1 MLNQSNSHQIEQSK
15 QCSNNGED
23 EMSRLLIS
31 EQPLQFSP
39 TLAIE
44 LGSIEATVFLQQLHF
59 WVGVSQHQF
68 DGKNWV
74 YNNITQCLEM
84 VKNTISKRTLERII
98 SDLKKRN
105 LIVVDQLNSNK
116 WNKTNYFTL
125 NYEELANIDAKY
137 SSNLYAPD
145 TAKMAESIPPKV
157 QHRSRQN
164 GGIESAK
171 MAECLQKNTT
181 EEYKHN
187 SYSDSFEKFW
197 SEVPNKDAK
206 KAAATAFKKA
216 IKLVSVDDL
225 IVAYKA
231 YIQFCDSQ
239 QRFKKNPSTWL
250 NQECWNDESIKHL
263 IDQLKGV
270 DSSTPVVTTQLI
282 DLSGS
287 KPKGFLG
294 GNQ

>member
-1 MLNQSNSHQIEQSK
+1 MLNQSNSHHIEQSK

-44 LGSIEATVFLQQLHF
+44 LGSIEAAVFLQQLHF

-84 VKNTISKRTLERII
+84 VKNTISKRTLERVI

-105 LIVVDQLNSNK
+105 YIVVEQLHNNK
-116 WNKTNYFTL
+116 WNKTNYFTI
-125 NYEELANIDAKY
+125 NYEELSKIDAKY
-137 SSNLYAPD
+137 SSNHCVPD
-145 TAKMAESIPPKV
+145 TAKMAESNSPEW
-157 QHRSRQN
+157 QYRSRQN

-181 EEYKHN
+181 EDNKQN
-187 SYSDSFEKFW
+187 IYSDSFEKFW
-197 SEVPNKDAK
+197 SVVPNKDAK
-206 KAAATAFKKA
+206 KAAAVAFKKA
-216 IKLVSVDDL
+216 IKLISVEDL
-225 IVAYKA
+225 IIAYQA
-231 YIQFCDSQ
+231 YIQLCNTQ
-239 QRFKKNPSTWL
+239 QRYKKNPSTWL
-250 NQECWNDESIKHL
+250 NQECWNDESIKH
-263 IDQLKGV
+263 IIEQIKNPV
-270 DSSTPVVTTQLI
+270 VEEQEAPRNTPVL
-282 DLSGS
+282 LR
-287 KPKGFLG
+287 KEYKGAK
-294 GNQ
+294 